1 MANTEHDQ
9 IEIPVE
15 PNAAPQPPD
24 EDIDPAAA
32 AFTRLEEEMAL
43 MRRAVQQLAAERAD
57 IVIPDY
63 DSTLKEMAKQLGA
76 VGGYLKGMTAH
87 PAMQLTPETVADR
100 IAVAAQS
107 ARRADQ
113 DQIVQ
118 SRAELQHATRELRTI
133 TNTVRTS
140 ADHRITVVRTAL
152 AGALVGALI
161 WSFMPG
167 AIARALPD
175 SWHLPE
181 RMATRM
187 LDAPNATE
195 AGIRL
200 IRSHD
205 PEGWKV
211 MQFGARLEAQNREAL
226 AACTAKAEKTGAP
239 ARCSVMV
246 DHRSDRAL

>member
-1 MANTEHDQ
+1 MTNTEHDQ
-9 IEIPVE
+9 IEIAVE
-15 PNAAPQPPD
+15 PKAASQPTD
-24 EDIDPAAA
+24 ADIDPAAA

-63 DSTLKEMAKQLGA
+63 GPTLKEMAKQLGA

-87 PAMQLTPETVADR
+87 PAMQLTPETIADR

-118 SRAELQHATRELRTI
+118 SRTELQQATRELRAI
-133 TNTVRTS
+133 TAGARAFAHQRAIVM
-140 ADHRITVVRTAL
+140 RTAI
-152 AGALVGALI
+152 ASVLVGALI
-161 WSFMPG
+161 WSFLPG

-175 SWHLPE
+175 SWQLPE
-181 RMATRM
+181 RLAARM
-187 LDAPNATE
+187 VGAPTVTE

-200 IRSHD
+200 IRSQD
-205 PEGWKV
+205 PQGWKA
-211 MQFGARLEAQNREAL
+211 MQSGARLEVQNRQTL
-226 AACTAKAEKTGAP
+226 SSCKAKAEKSGAP
-239 ARCSVMV
+239 VRCSVIV
-246 DHRSDRAL
+246 GNQSD

>member
-1 MANTEHDQ
+1 MTNTEHDQ
-9 IEIPVE
+9 IAIAVE
-15 PNAAPQPPD
+15 PKAAHQPPD
-24 EDIDPAAA
+24 ADIDPAAA

-63 DSTLKEMAKQLGA
+63 DPTLKEMVKQLGA

-118 SRAELQHATRELRTI
+118 SRTELQHATRELRAI
-133 TNTVRTS
+133 TTTVRTN
-140 ADHRITVVRTAL
+140 ADQRAIVLRTAIASAL
-152 AGALVGALI
+152 AGALI
-161 WSFMPG
+161 WSFLPG
-167 AIARALPD
+167 AIARALPK
-175 SWHLPE
+175 SWQLPE
-181 RMATRM
+181 RLAARM
-187 LDAPNATE
+187 VDAPTVTE

-200 IRSHD
+200 IRSQD
-205 PEGWKV
+205 PEGWKAL
-211 MQFGARLEAQNREAL
+211 QSGAQLEAQNRGVL
-226 AACTAKAEKTGAP
+226 SACKAKAEKTGAP
-239 ARCSVMV
+239 VRCSVMV
-246 DHRSDRAL
+246 SS

>member
-1 MANTEHDQ
+1 MTNTEHDQ

-15 PNAAPQPPD
+15 PSAPPLPLD
-24 EDIDPAAA
+24 EAIDPAAA

-63 DSTLKEMAKQLGA
+63 NSTLKEMAKQLGA

-118 SRAELQHATRELRTI
+118 SRTELQHATRELRAI
-133 TNTVRTS
+133 TNRVRTS
-140 ADHRITVVRTAL
+140 ADQRATVIRAGL
-152 AGALVGALI
+152 ASALVGALV
-161 WSFMPG
+161 WSFLPG
-167 AIARALPD
+167 AVARALPD

-181 RMATRM
+181 RIATRM
-187 LDAPNATE
+187 LDAPTVAE

-200 IRSHD
+200 IRSQD
-205 PEGWKV
+205 PEGWKA
-211 MQFGARLEAQNREAL
+211 MQFGARIEAQNREAL
-226 AACTAKAEKTGAP
+226 SACKARAEKTGAP
-239 ARCSVMV
+239 VRCSVMV
-246 DHRSDRAL
+246 DN

>member
-1 MANTEHDQ
+1 MTNTEHEQ
-9 IEIPVE
+9 IEIAVE
-15 PNAAPQPPD
+15 PKAAPQPT
-24 EDIDPAAA
+24 EADIDPAAA

-63 DSTLKEMAKQLGA
+63 DPTLKEMAKQLGA

-118 SRAELQHATRELRTI
+118 SRTELQHATRELRAI
-133 TNTVRTS
+133 ANSVRTS
-140 ADHRITVVRTAL
+140 ADQRATVMQTAIASVI
-152 AGALVGALI
+152 AGALL
-161 WSFMPG
+161 WSFLPG
-167 AIARALPD
+167 AVARTLPD

-181 RMATRM
+181 RMAARM
-187 LDAPNATE
+187 VDAPTVME

-200 IRSHD
+200 IRSQD
-205 PEGWKV
+205 PEGWQV
-211 MQFGARLEAQNREAL
+211 MQSGARLEVENRQAL
-226 AACTAKAEKTGAP
+226 SACRAKSEKKGSP
-239 ARCSVMV
+239 VRCSVMV
-246 DHRSDRAL
+246 GN

>member
-1 MANTEHDQ
+1 MTNTEHEQ
-9 IEIPVE
+9 IGIAVE
-15 PNAAPQPPD
+15 PKAAPQAPD
-24 EDIDPAAA
+24 EGIDPAAA

-118 SRAELQHATRELRTI
+118 SRTELQHATREFRAI
-133 TNTVRTS
+133 ANSVRTS
-140 ADHRITVVRTAL
+140 ADQRANVMQTAIASVI
-152 AGALVGALI
+152 AGALL
-161 WSFMPG
+161 WSFLPG
-167 AIARALPD
+167 AVARALPD

-181 RMATRM
+181 RMAARM
-187 LDAPNATE
+187 VDAPTVTE

-200 IRSHD
+200 IRSQD
-205 PEGWKV
+205 PEGWQV
-211 MQFGARLEAQNREAL
+211 MQSGARLEVENRQAL
-226 AACTAKAEKTGAP
+226 SACRAKVDKSVAP
-239 ARCSVMV
+239 VSCSILVGR
-246 DHRSDRAL
+246 RSD

>member
-1 MANTEHDQ
+1 MANTERDQ

-15 PNAAPQPPD
+15 LNAAPQPTD
-24 EDIDPAAA
+24 EGIDPAAA

-76 VGGYLKGMTAH
+76 VGGYLKSMTAH

-118 SRAELQHATRELRTI
+118 SRAELQNATRELRTI
-133 TNTVRTS
+133 TNTARTS
-140 ADHRITVVRTAL
+140 ADQRAIVLRTAI
-152 AGALVGALI
+152 ASTFAGALI
-161 WSFMPG
+161 WSFLPG
-167 AIARALPD
+167 AVARALPD

-181 RMATRM
+181 RMATKM
-187 LDAPNATE
+187 LDAPTSTD

-200 IRSHD
+200 IRSED
-205 PEGWKV
+205 PEGWQA
-211 MQFGARLEAQNREAL
+211 MQSGARLEAQNREAL
-226 AACTAKAEKTGAP
+226 SACNAKAKKTGASV
-239 ARCSVMV
+239 RCSIMV
-246 DHRSDRAL
+246 GS

>member
-1 MANTEHDQ
+1 MTSTEHDQ
-9 IEIPVE
+9 IEIAVE
-15 PNAAPQPPD
+15 PKAAPRPTD
-24 EDIDPAAA
+24 ADIDPAAA

-63 DSTLKEMAKQLGA
+63 DPTLKEMAKQLGA

-118 SRAELQHATRELRTI
+118 SRTELQHATRELRAI
-133 TNTVRTS
+133 TTSVRTS
-140 ADHRITVVRTAL
+140 ADQRAIVTQAAIASVL
-152 AGALVGALI
+152 AGALL
-161 WSFMPG
+161 WSFLPG
-167 AIARALPD
+167 AVARALPD
-175 SWHLPE
+175 SWQLPE
-181 RMATRM
+181 RMAARIV
-187 LDAPNATE
+187 DAPTVTE

-200 IRSHD
+200 IQSQN
-205 PEGWKV
+205 PEGWQE
-211 MQFGARLEAQNREAL
+211 MQFGAQLEAQNREAL
-226 AACTAKAEKTGAP
+226 SACKAKAENAGTP
-239 ARCSVMV
+239 VRCSILV
-246 DHRSDRAL
+246 SS

>member
-9 IEIPVE
+9 NEIPVE
-15 PNAAPQPPD
+15 PYVAPQPPD
-24 EDIDPAAA
+24 ADIDPAAA

-63 DSTLKEMAKQLGA
+63 DPTLKEMAKQLAA
-76 VGGYLKGMTAH
+76 VGGYLKGMTSH

-118 SRAELQHATRELRTI
+118 SRTELQHATRELRAI
-133 TNTVRTS
+133 TNTVRT
-140 ADHRITVVRTAL
+140 AANQRAIVLRTAIASTL
-152 AGALVGALI
+152 AGALV
-161 WSFMPG
+161 WSFLPG
-167 AIARALPD
+167 AVARALPD

-187 LDAPNATE
+187 LDAPTATE

-200 IRSHD
+200 IRSQD
-205 PEGWKV
+205 PEGWKAL
-211 MQFGARLEAQNREAL
+211 QIGARLEAQNREAL
-226 AACTAKAEKTGAP
+226 SACNAKAKS
-239 ARCSVMV
+239 RFRNS
-246 DHRSDRAL
+246 R

>member
-1 MANTEHDQ
+1 MTNTEHEQ
-9 IEIPVE
+9 IEIAVE
-15 PNAAPQPPD
+15 PKAAPQPTRA
-24 EDIDPAAA
+24 DIDPAAA

-63 DSTLKEMAKQLGA
+63 NPTLKEMAKQLGA

-118 SRAELQHATRELRTI
+118 SRTELQHATRELRAIATS
-133 TNTVRTS
+133 VRTS
-140 ADHRITVVRTAL
+140 ADQRALMMWTAGAGML
-152 AGALVGALI
+152 AGALL
-161 WSFMPG
+161 WSFLPG
-167 AIARALPD
+167 AVARALPD
-175 SWHLPE
+175 SWQLPE
-181 RMATRM
+181 RLAARM
-187 LDAPNATE
+187 VEAPTVTE

-200 IRSHD
+200 IRSHN
-205 PEGWKV
+205 PESFQE
-211 MQFGARLEAQNREAL
+211 MQYGARLLAQNREAL
-226 AACTAKAEKTGAP
+226 SACKAKAEKARTP
-239 ARCSVMV
+239 VRCSLLIG
-246 DHRSDRAL
+246 S

>member
-1 MANTEHDQ
+1 MTNTESDQ
-9 IEIPVE
+9 IEIAVE
-15 PNAAPQPPD
+15 RKAAPQAPD
-24 EDIDPAAA
+24 EGIDPAAA

-63 DSTLKEMAKQLGA
+63 DPTLKEMAKQLAA

-118 SRAELQHATRELRTI
+118 SRTELQHATRDLRAI
-133 TNTVRTS
+133 ANMVRTS
-140 ADHRITVVRTAL
+140 TDQRAMVMRTAIASAL
-152 AGALVGALI
+152 AGALI
-161 WSFMPG
+161 WSFLPG
-167 AIARALPD
+167 AVARALPD

-181 RMATRM
+181 RMAARM
-187 LDAPNATE
+187 VDAPTVAE
-195 AGIRL
+195 AGVRL
-200 IRSHD
+200 IRSQD
-205 PEGWKV
+205 PEGWNAL
-211 MQFGARLEAQNREAL
+211 QFGARLEAQNRETL
-226 AACTAKAEKTGAP
+226 SACKAKADKAGAP
-239 ARCSVMV
+239 VRCSITV
-246 DHRSDRAL
+246 SS

>member
-1 MANTEHDQ
+1 MTNTEHDQ
-9 IEIPVE
+9 IEIAVE

-32 AFTRLEEEMAL
+32 AFTRLEQEMAM

-63 DSTLKEMAKQLGA
+63 NSTLKEMAKQLGA

-118 SRAELQHATRELRTI
+118 SRTELQHATRELRAI
-133 TNTVRTS
+133 TAGARTS
-140 ADHRITVVRTAL
+140 TDQRTIVTRGAI
-152 AGALVGALI
+152 AGALAGALI

-175 SWHLPE
+175 SWQLPE
-181 RMATRM
+181 RMAARM
-187 LDAPNATE
+187 VDAPTVTE

-200 IRSHD
+200 IRSQD
-205 PEGWKV
+205 PEGWQA
-211 MQFGARLEAQNREAL
+211 MQSGARLEAQNRDAL
-226 AACTAKAEKTGAP
+226 SACKTNAEKAGAP
-239 ARCSVMV
+239 VRCTILVGS
-246 DHRSDRAL
+246 

>member
-1 MANTEHDQ
+1 MTNTETDQ
-9 IEIPVE
+9 IEIAVE
-15 PNAAPQPPD
+15 PSAAPQPPD

-32 AFTRLEEEMAL
+32 AFNRLQEEMAL

-63 DSTLKEMAKQLGA
+63 DPTLKEMAKQLAA
-76 VGGYLKGMTAH
+76 VGGYLKGMTSH

-118 SRAELQHATRELRTI
+118 SRTELQHATRELRAI

-140 ADHRITVVRTAL
+140 VDQRAIVLRTAIVS
-152 AGALVGALI
+152 AMAGALI
-161 WSFMPG
+161 WSFLPG

-175 SWHLPE
+175 SWQLPE

-187 LDAPNATE
+187 LDAPTATE

-200 IRSHD
+200 IRSQD
-205 PEGWKV
+205 PEGWKA
-211 MQFGARLEAQNREAL
+211 MQSGARLETQNREAL
-226 AACTAKAEKTGAP
+226 SACKRKAEKSGVPT
-239 ARCSVMV
+239 RCSIVV
-246 DHRSDRAL
+246 GS

>member
-15 PNAAPQPPD
+15 HDAAPQPPD
-24 EDIDPAAA
+24 QDIDPAAA

-63 DSTLKEMAKQLGA
+63 DPTLKEMAKQLGA
-76 VGGYLKGMTAH
+76 VGGYLKGMAAH

-107 ARRADQ
+107 ARRSDQ
-113 DQIVQ
+113 DQIVH
-118 SRAELQHATRELRTI
+118 SRTELQHATRELRAI

-140 ADHRITVVRTAL
+140 ADQRAIVIRVGL
-152 AGALVGALI
+152 ASALVGALV
-161 WSFMPG
+161 WSFLPG
-167 AIARALPD
+167 AVARALPD

-187 LDAPNATE
+187 LDAPSATE

-200 IRSHD
+200 IRSQN
-205 PEGWKV
+205 PGEWQA
-211 MQFGARLEAQNREAL
+211 MQFGAQLEAKNREAL
-226 AACTAKAEKTGAP
+226 SACKTKSEKTGA
-239 ARCSVMV
+239 AVRCSVLV
-246 DHRSDRAL
+246 GS

>member
-1 MANTEHDQ
+1 MMNTNHDQ
-9 IEIPVE
+9 IEIAVE
-15 PNAAPQPPD
+15 PKAASQPTD
-24 EDIDPAAA
+24 ADIDPAAA

-63 DSTLKEMAKQLGA
+63 DPTLKEMAKQLAA
-76 VGGYLKGMTAH
+76 VGGYLKGMTSH

-118 SRAELQHATRELRTI
+118 SRTELQHATRELRAI
-133 TNTVRTS
+133 TNKVHTS
-140 ADHRITVVRTAL
+140 ADQRAIVLRTAIASAL
-152 AGALVGALI
+152 AGALV
-161 WSFMPG
+161 WSFLPG
-167 AIARALPD
+167 AVARALPD
-175 SWHLPE
+175 SWNLPE

-187 LDAPNATE
+187 LDSPSATE

-200 IRSHD
+200 IHSQD
-205 PEGWKV
+205 PEGWQA
-211 MQFGARLEAQNREAL
+211 MQFGAQLEAKNREVL
-226 AACTAKAEKTGAP
+226 SACKAKAAKTATQV
-239 ARCSVMV
+239 RCSIMV
-246 DHRSDRAL
+246 SS

>member
-1 MANTEHDQ
+1 MTNTEHDQ
-9 IEIPVE
+9 IEIAVE
-15 PNAAPQPPD
+15 PKAAPHPTD
-24 EDIDPAAA
+24 ADIDPAAA

-63 DSTLKEMAKQLGA
+63 DPTLKEMAKQLGA

-118 SRAELQHATRELRTI
+118 SRTELQHATRELRAI
-133 TNTVRTS
+133 TNSVRTS
-140 ADHRITVVRTAL
+140 VDQRANVVRTAI
-152 AGALVGALI
+152 AGALAGALI

-175 SWHLPE
+175 SWQMPE

-187 LDAPNATE
+187 LDAPTATE

-200 IRSHD
+200 IRSQSPD
-205 PEGWKV
+205 GWQA
-211 MQFGARLEAQNREAL
+211 MQFGARLESQNRAAL
-226 AACTAKAEKTGAP
+226 SACKSKAEKSGAQV
-239 ARCSVMV
+239 RCSILVG
-246 DHRSDRAL
+246 S

>member
-15 PNAAPQPPD
+15 PYAAPQPPD

-63 DSTLKEMAKQLGA
+63 DPTLKEMAKQLA
-76 VGGYLKGMTAH
+76 VVGGYLKGITSH

-118 SRAELQHATRELRTI
+118 SRTELQHATRELRAI
-133 TNTVRTS
+133 TNKVHTS
-140 ADHRITVVRTAL
+140 ADQRAIMLRTAIASAL
-152 AGALVGALI
+152 AGALV
-161 WSFMPG
+161 WSFLPG
-167 AIARALPD
+167 AVARALPD

-187 LDAPNATE
+187 LDAPTATE
-195 AGIRL
+195 AGIQL
-200 IRSHD
+200 IKSQD
-205 PEGWKV
+205 LEGWKA
-211 MQFGARLEAQNREAL
+211 MQSGARLEAQNREVL
-226 AACTAKAEKTGAP
+226 STCKSKAEKTSAP
-239 ARCSVMV
+239 VHCSVMV
-246 DHRSDRAL
+246 GN

>member
-1 MANTEHDQ
+1 MTNTEHDH
-9 IEIPVE
+9 IEIAIE
-15 PNAAPQPPD
+15 PKAAPQPTD
-24 EDIDPAAA
+24 ADIDPAAA

-63 DSTLKEMAKQLGA
+63 DPTLKEMAKQLGA
-76 VGGYLKGMTAH
+76 VGGYLKAMTAH

-118 SRAELQHATRELRTI
+118 SRTELQYATRELRAI

-140 ADHRITVVRTAL
+140 ADQRAIVLRTAI
-152 AGALVGALI
+152 AGALAGALI

-167 AIARALPD
+167 TIARALPD
-175 SWHLPE
+175 SWQLPE
-181 RMATRM
+181 RMAARM
-187 LDAPNATE
+187 VDAPTVAE
-195 AGIRL
+195 AGVRL
-200 IRSHD
+200 IRSQD
-205 PEGWKV
+205 PVGWKA
-211 MQFGARLEAQNREAL
+211 MQFGAQIETQNREAL
-226 AACTAKAEKTGAP
+226 SACKTKAEKTGAP
-239 ARCSVMV
+239 VRCSVMV
-246 DHRSDRAL
+246 GN

>member
-1 MANTEHDQ
+1 MTNTDHDQ
-9 IEIPVE
+9 IEIAVE
-15 PNAAPQPPD
+15 PKAASQPTD
-24 EDIDPAAA
+24 ADIDPAAA

-63 DSTLKEMAKQLGA
+63 DPTLKEMAKQLGA
-76 VGGYLKGMTAH
+76 VGGCLKSMKAH

-118 SRAELQHATRELRTI
+118 SRTELQHATQELRAI
-133 TNTVRTS
+133 TSKVRTS
-140 ADHRITVVRTAL
+140 ADQRAIVLRTAIASAL
-152 AGALVGALI
+152 AGALVS
-161 WSFMPG
+161 SFLPG
-167 AIARALPD
+167 AVARALPD

-187 LDAPNATE
+187 LDAPTATE

-200 IRSHD
+200 IRSQD
-205 PEGWKV
+205 PEGLKA

-226 AACTAKAEKTGAP
+226 EACRAKAEKAGAP
-239 ARCSVMV
+239 ARCNVMV
-246 DHRSDRAL
+246 GN

>member
-1 MANTEHDQ
+1 MTNTELDQ
-9 IEIPVE
+9 IKFPLE

-63 DSTLKEMAKQLGA
+63 DPTLKEMAKHLGT
-76 VGGYLKGMTAH
+76 VGRYMKDLTAH

-100 IAVAAQS
+100 IGVAAQS

-118 SRAELQHATRELRTI
+118 SRTELQHATRELRAI
-133 TNTVRTS
+133 ANTVRTS
-140 ADHRITVVRTAL
+140 ADQRAIVMQAAIASVM
-152 AGALVGALI
+152 AGALL
-161 WSFMPG
+161 WSFLPG
-167 AIARALPD
+167 AVARALPN
-175 SWHLPE
+175 SWQLPE
-181 RMATRM
+181 RMAAR
-187 LDAPNATE
+187 LVDAPTVTE

-200 IRSHD
+200 IRSQN
-205 PEGWKV
+205 PEGWQA
-211 MQFGARLEAQNREAL
+211 MQFGALLESQNRDAL
-226 AACTAKAEKTGAP
+226 SACKAKAEKAGAP
-239 ARCSVMV
+239 IPCSIMV
-246 DHRSDRAL
+246 SG

>member
-1 MANTEHDQ
+1 MTNTEHEQ
-9 IEIPVE
+9 IEIAVKPKT
-15 PNAAPQPPD
+15 APQAP
-24 EDIDPAAA
+24 EEGIDPAAA

-118 SRAELQHATRELRTI
+118 SRTEMQHATRELRAI
-133 TNTVRTS
+133 TNSVRTS
-140 ADHRITVVRTAL
+140 ADQRATLMQTAIASVI
-152 AGALVGALI
+152 AGALL
-161 WSFMPG
+161 WSFLPG
-167 AIARALPD
+167 AVARALPD

-181 RMATRM
+181 RMAARM
-187 LDAPNATE
+187 VDAPTVTE

-200 IRSHD
+200 IRSQD
-205 PEGWKV
+205 PEGWQA
-211 MQFGARLEAQNREAL
+211 MQFGAQLQAQNREAL
-226 AACTAKAEKTGAP
+226 SVCKAKAEKSGTP
-239 ARCSVMV
+239 VRCSVMV
-246 DHRSDRAL
+246 SI

>member
-1 MANTEHDQ
+1 MTNSEHDQ
-9 IEIPVE
+9 IEIAVE
-15 PNAAPQPPD
+15 PKAVPQAP
-24 EDIDPAAA
+24 EEGIDPAAA

-63 DSTLKEMAKQLGA
+63 DPTLKEMAKQLA
-76 VGGYLKGMTAH
+76 VVGGYLKGMTSH

-118 SRAELQHATRELRTI
+118 SRTELQHATRELRAI
-133 TNTVRTS
+133 TNNVHTS
-140 ADHRITVVRTAL
+140 ADQRAIMLRTAIASAL
-152 AGALVGALI
+152 AGALV
-161 WSFMPG
+161 WSFLPG
-167 AIARALPD
+167 AVARALPD

-187 LDAPNATE
+187 LDASTVTE
-195 AGIRL
+195 AGIQL
-200 IRSHD
+200 IKSQD
-205 PEGWKV
+205 PEGWKALHY
-211 MQFGARLEAQNREAL
+211 GAQLEAQNREAL
-226 AACTAKAEKTGAP
+226 LACKSKAEKTSAP
-239 ARCSVMV
+239 VRCSVMV
-246 DHRSDRAL
+246 GN

>member
-1 MANTEHDQ
+1 MTNTEHDQ
-9 IEIPVE
+9 IEIAVE
-15 PNAAPQPPD
+15 PKAAPQPTD
-24 EDIDPAAA
+24 ADIDPAAA

-63 DSTLKEMAKQLGA
+63 DPTLKEMAKQLGA
-76 VGGYLKGMTAH
+76 VGGYLKSMTAH
-87 PAMQLTPETVADR
+87 PAMQLTPETIADR

-118 SRAELQHATRELRTI
+118 SRTELQHTTRELRAI
-133 TNTVRTS
+133 TNSVRTS
-140 ADHRITVVRTAL
+140 ANQRANVARTAI
-152 AGALVGALI
+152 AGALAGALI
-161 WSFMPG
+161 WSFIPG

-175 SWHLPE
+175 SWQMPE

-187 LDAPNATE
+187 LDAPTVTE

-200 IRSHD
+200 FRSQNPD
-205 PEGWKV
+205 FWEA
-211 MQFGARLEAQNREAL
+211 MQYGARLEVQNREAL
-226 AACTAKAEKTGAP
+226 AACKAKAEKKGAP
-239 ARCSVMV
+239 VRCSIMV
-246 DHRSDRAL
+246 GN

>member
-15 PNAAPQPPD
+15 PNAVPQPPD

-63 DSTLKEMAKQLGA
+63 DPTLKEMAKQLGA
-76 VGGYLKGMTAH
+76 VGGYLKSMTAH

-100 IAVAAQS
+100 IAGAAQS

-118 SRAELQHATRELRTI
+118 SRTELQHATRELRAI
-133 TNTVRTS
+133 ANSVRTS
-140 ADHRITVVRTAL
+140 ADQRAIVIRAGLASAL
-152 AGALVGALI
+152 AGALV
-161 WSFMPG
+161 WSFLPG

-187 LDAPNATE
+187 LDAPTATE

-200 IRSHD
+200 IRSQD
-205 PEGWKV
+205 PEGW
-211 MQFGARLEAQNREAL
+211 QAIQLGARLEEQNREAL
-226 AACTAKAEKTGAP
+226 SVCKAKAERTGAP
-239 ARCSVMV
+239 VHCSVLV
-246 DHRSDRAL
+246 DR

>member
-1 MANTEHDQ
+1 MANTEDDQ

-15 PNAAPQPPD
+15 PNTVPQPPD
-24 EDIDPAAA
+24 DDIDPAAA

-57 IVIPDY
+57 IIIPNY
-63 DSTLKEMAKQLGA
+63 DPTLKEMAKQLGA

-118 SRAELQHATRELRTI
+118 SRTELQHATRELRAI
-133 TNTVRTS
+133 TNSVRTS
-140 ADHRITVVRTAL
+140 ADQRAKVVRTAIAGAL
-152 AGALVGALI
+152 AGALVWSFLPGAL
-161 WSFMPG
+161 
-167 AIARALPD
+167 ARALPD

-187 LDAPNATE
+187 LDAPTATE

-200 IRSHD
+200 IRSQD
-205 PEGWKV
+205 PERWQA
-211 MQFGARLEAQNREAL
+211 MQSGARLEAQNRDAL
-226 AACTAKAEKTGAP
+226 SACKTNAEKAGAP
-239 ARCSVMV
+239 VRCTILVGS
-246 DHRSDRAL
+246 

>member
-1 MANTEHDQ
+1 MTNTKTDQ
-9 IEIPVE
+9 IEIAVE
-15 PNAAPQPPD
+15 ASAAPQPPD

-32 AFTRLEEEMAL
+32 AFTRLQEEMAL

-57 IVIPDY
+57 IIIPDY
-63 DSTLKEMAKQLGA
+63 DSTLKEMAEQLGA

-87 PAMQLTPETVADR
+87 PAMQLTPETVGDR

-118 SRAELQHATRELRTI
+118 SRTELQHATRELRAI

-140 ADHRITVVRTAL
+140 ADQRANVVRTAIAGAL
-152 AGALVGALI
+152 AGALV
-161 WSFMPG
+161 WSFLPG

-175 SWHLPE
+175 SWQLPE

-187 LDAPNATE
+187 LDAPTATE

-200 IRSHD
+200 IRSQN
-205 PEGWKV
+205 PQGW
-211 MQFGARLEAQNREAL
+211 QAIQLGARLEEQNREAL
-226 AACTAKAEKTGAP
+226 SACKAKAAKSGTQV
-239 ARCSVMV
+239 RCSVMV
-246 DHRSDRAL
+246 SR

>member
-1 MANTEHDQ
+1 MTNAEHDQ
-9 IEIPVE
+9 IEITVE
-15 PNAAPQPPD
+15 PKTAPQPPD

-76 VGGYLKGMTAH
+76 VGGYLKGMAAH

-118 SRAELQHATRELRTI
+118 SRTELQRATRELRAIATS
-133 TNTVRTS
+133 VRTS
-140 ADHRITVVRTAL
+140 ADQRAIVMQTSIASVI
-152 AGALVGALI
+152 AGALL
-161 WSFMPG
+161 WSFLPG
-167 AIARALPD
+167 AVARALLD

-181 RMATRM
+181 RMAARM
-187 LDAPNATE
+187 VDAPTVTE

-200 IRSHD
+200 IRSQS
-205 PEGWKV
+205 PGEWQA
-211 MQFGARLEAQNREAL
+211 MQFGAQLEAQNREAL
-226 AACTAKAEKTGAP
+226 SACKTKSEKTDA
-239 ARCSVMV
+239 AVRCSILVG
-246 DHRSDRAL
+246 S